1 MLLETIRCENG
12 FPLHLS
18 YHQQRLERSF
28 QTLQS
33 HKYYDL
39 QSLINPP
46 KEGVYRCRFLY
57 NKEGYSIEYHPYSP
71 KKITSLK
78 LITCDTIEYPLK
90 YTHRETLDHLFMQR
104 GECDDVLIIKN
115 NLLTDTTIANIA
127 LQIEGNWLT
136 PDTPLLMGTTR
147 ARLIDTGFLT
157 TATLHPKDVT
167 KASKIALM
175 NAMLGFIEVENGII
189 A

>member
-1 MLLETIRCENG
+1 MFLETIRCENG
-12 FPLHLS
+12 LPLYLS
-18 YHQQRLERSF
+18 YHQQRVERTF
-28 QTLQS
+28 HAIQS
-33 HKYYDL
+33 NTFYNL

-46 KEGVYRCRFLY
+46 KEGVFRCRFLY
-57 NKEGYSIEYHPYSP
+57 NSKEYTIEYHPYTP
-71 KKITSLK
+71 KKISSLK
-78 LITCDTIEYPLK
+78 LITCNKIEYPLK
-90 YTHRETLDHLFMQR
+90 YIHRETLDSLFEQR
-104 GECDDVLIIKN
+104 GECDDVLIIRN
-115 NLLTDTTIANIA
+115 DLLTDTTIANIA

-136 PDTPLLMGTTR
+136 PNTPLLMGTTR

-157 TATLHPKDVT
+157 SATLHPKDVT